1 MKTSSVS
8 HCKIIDLDKITNRT
22 GNLTIVQNNYLI
34 PFSIQRIYY
43 LYDIPNNA
51 ERGGHGHKDLFQLV
65 IATSGSFTII
75 LDDGKKSTSFILDN
89 PNKGLIIVPGIWR
102 ELKNF
107 SSGSVCLVLASMK
120 YSSSDYIRDYE
131 EFLNY
136 KK

>member
-65 IATSGSFTII
+65 
-75 LDDGKKSTSFILDN
+75 
-89 PNKGLIIVPGIWR
+89 
-102 ELKNF
+102 
-107 SSGSVCLVLASMK
+107 
-120 YSSSDYIRDYE
+120 
-131 EFLNY
+131 
-136 KK
+136 